1 MGYNIAIII
10 GFAITYPVDSDL
22 SSGSR
27 YPSFEQLG
35 PGVDL
40 KMGAFFSGWLSPW
53 TTKPQVMSN
62 SSENK
67 QWGKIWVSHASLRT
81 CILRVVLLFI
91 GSVALCVL
99 LSLCDGN
106 ILPLS
111 LIFCQNMRMF
121 PVYCTLNRT
130 FLSESSLQYSEVNE
144 VYSIAFYG
152 SIWIWNTDLKD
163 RAVVWFVK
171 AIGHFQKYHNPFP
184 AKGFPIDK

>member
-1 MGYNIAIII
+1 
-10 GFAITYPVDSDL
+10 
-22 SSGSR
+22 
-27 YPSFEQLG
+27 
-35 PGVDL
+35 
-40 KMGAFFSGWLSPW
+40 
-53 TTKPQVMSN
+53 MSN

-67 QWGKIWVSHASLRT
+67 QWGKIWVSYESLRT

-91 GSVALCVL
+91 GSVALCVP

-111 LIFCQNMRMF
+111 LIFCENVRMF

-130 FLSESSLQYSEVNE
+130 LLSESSLQYPEVNE

-152 SIWIWNTDLKD
+152 SIWICNTDLKD

-171 AIGHFQKYHNPFP
+171 AIGQFQKYHNSFP
-184 AKGFPIDK
+184 AMVFPIDE